1 MSTPI
6 TPIIVRRQLAAM
18 GASHFDIGVL
28 QQTGRMLLREG
39 WSAEQV
45 DTAIKWLRSENA
57 RGAHIFVRPHG
68 EHVLSLIDDLAF
80 AAIAKMKRSGFE
92 PAVIVETS
100 RRNFQAWLNHGRML
114 RRELSTQAARELA
127 RRFGGDPSSA
137 DWRHFGRLA
146 GFTNQK
152 PERRLENGLAPFVK
166 LHEWSGR
173 VYSKAD
179 ELLDEVSAERALHTL
194 RRAERM
200 HAGSRANPGSIRPL
214 AEFYRDRRYEG
225 DLHRADMAW
234 ALYAAS
240 RGLPQGQIQAEILRA
255 RDLSKKGVARRQV
268 QYAER
273 TAEKAVA
280 AARPIDA

>member
-1 MSTPI
+1 
-6 TPIIVRRQLAAM
+6 M

-28 QQTGRMLLREG
+28 RQSGRMLLREK
-39 WSAEQV
+39 WSADHVEA
-45 DTAIKWLRSENA
+45 AIKWLRRENA
-57 RGAHIFVRPHG
+57 RSAQIFVRPHG
-68 EHVLSLIDDLAF
+68 VHALSLIDDVSAST
-80 AAIAKMKRSGFE
+80 IAEMTLSGFE
-92 PAVIVETS
+92 PAAIGETS
-100 RRNFQAWLNHGRML
+100 PANFQVWLSHGRVL
-114 RRELSTQAARELA
+114 DRDLSSLAAKELA
-127 RRFGGDPSSA
+127 RRFGGDLSSA

-152 PERRLENGLAPFVK
+152 RERRLESGLAPFVK

-179 ELLDEVSAERALHTL
+179 ELLHEVSAERAMLTL

-200 HAGSRANPGSIRPL
+200 HAGSRANRGSIRPL

-255 RDLSKKGVARRQV
+255 RDLSKKGRPERRV
-268 QYAER
+268 QYAQR

-280 AARPIDA
+280 AARPTDP

>member
-1 MSTPI
+1 MSTEI
-6 TPIIVRRQLAAM
+6 TRTIVVRQLAAM
-18 GASHFDIGVL
+18 GASRFDIGVL

-68 EHVLSLIDDLAF
+68 EHALSLLDDLTR
-80 AAIAKMKRSGFE
+80 AAISEMKQSGFE
-92 PAVIVETS
+92 PALVAETS
-100 RRNFQAWLNHGRML
+100 RGNFQAWLNHGQLL

-152 PERRLENGLAPFVK
+152 RERRLENGLAPFVK
-166 LHEWSGR
+166 LHECIGC

-179 ELLDEVSAERALHTL
+179 ELLHEVSAERAMLTL
-194 RRAERM
+194 RRAGRM
-200 HAGSRANPGSIRPL
+200 HAGSRGNPGAIRPL

-240 RGLPQGQIQAEILRA
+240 RGLLQGQIQAEILRA
-255 RDLSKKGVARRQV
+255 RDLSKKGRPERQV
-268 QYAER
+268 QYAQR
-273 TAEKAVA
+273 TAENAVA
-280 AARPIDA
+280 AARPTDP